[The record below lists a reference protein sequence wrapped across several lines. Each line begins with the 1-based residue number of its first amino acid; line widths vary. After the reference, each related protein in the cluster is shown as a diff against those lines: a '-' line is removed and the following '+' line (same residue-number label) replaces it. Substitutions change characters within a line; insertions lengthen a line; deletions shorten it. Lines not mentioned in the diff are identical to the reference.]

1 MESVP
6 TPATG
11 ADISLVPAIASL
23 FDSDLE
29 LETIERMLLAFAVH
43 PHGGGC
49 DRAWVLVWDGANGR
63 MAGWREA
70 EAPAGHARLAAAL
83 AAARIARAETRDP
96 AVRAWA
102 EPPEMLASPLAEA
115 WQGATLAL
123 AAAPPHA
130 GPWAGA
136 PAVAALALKRG
147 SRAYGLLVGAWSDVA
162 ANASRREQLETLRVL
177 ADAALGAQAR
187 GAEAKRRA
195 RQAEA
200 LAGFART
207 GVSAVNLAEALHLL
221 ARAAVQAAPGGG
233 AAFYRAA
240 EGGLPR
246 VEIAYGPTASREP
259 VAEAFAPL
267 AAGVMA
273 SGQPGTGG
281 AGADATGV
289 PEGIASEVSAWAVH
303 PVVAYGRPL
312 GALLAWDGAGRHP
325 SAVGFEGETAAFLAT
340 LADVAALLLEHA
352 RVLDVLRH
360 NERQRGDLLSRA
372 QATEH
377 LAAVGELAERI
388 ARESRNP
395 IASISAFARRA
406 QRELPEDDPHHEY
419 LEIVVRETER
429 LDAMLR
435 EQLEYAQAGGGKL
448 RMQALNTVVQ
458 EALQRSSE
466 TLVRRRVRL
475 LRKLAA
481 DLPDLLLDAKRI
493 RRVIENIVA
502 FALESVPVGGRIQV
516 QSRRVGDH
524 VAVEISH
531 DGTRTAGDLLEQLFV
546 PFATGAQGGAAI
558 GLGVAQQIVREHGG
572 EVRVRGEG
580 EWGTVFSFTLPIAGN
595 EDRRQSHD
603 RRTVRGERRARGGE
617 AQGSG
622 GGSV

>member
-1 MESVP
+1 M
-6 TPATG
+6 G
-11 ADISLVPAIASL
+11 ADLSLVPALASF

-29 LETIERMLLAFAVH
+29 LDTIERMLLAFAVH

-49 DRAWVLVWDGANGR
+49 ERAWFLVWDGANGR
-63 MAGWREA
+63 MAGWRES
-70 EAPAGHARLAAAL
+70 EATADAGTLADAL
-83 AAARIARAETRDP
+83 AAARTAVADRREP
-96 AVRAWA
+96 AVRAW
-102 EPPEMLASPLAEA
+102 EETPEMLPSPLAEA
-115 WQGATLAL
+115 WQGAKLAL
-123 AAAPPHA
+123 AAAPAHS

-136 PAVAALALKRG
+136 RGLAAMSLKQGARG
-147 SRAYGLLVGAWSDVA
+147 YGLMVGAWSDPA
-162 ANASRREQLETLRVL
+162 ASPTRCEQLEALRRL
-177 ADAALGAQAR
+177 ADAALSAQAR

-200 LAGFART
+200 LVGFART
-207 GVSAVNLAEALHLL
+207 AVSAVNLSEALHLL

-233 AAFYRAA
+233 AAFYRASEA
-240 EGGLPR
+240 GGLG
-246 VEIAYGPTASREP
+246 VEIAYGPAESREP
-259 VAEAFAPL
+259 YAGGFAPV
-267 AAGVMA
+267 AAEVMA
-273 SGQPGTGG
+273 SGQSRTGG
-281 AGADATGV
+281 VGADSTGV
-289 PEGIASEVSAWAVH
+289 PPEIAAEVSAWAVY
-303 PVVAYGRPL
+303 PVVAYGRRL
-312 GALLAWDGAGRHP
+312 GSLLAWDGLDRHP
-325 SAVGFEGETAAFLAT
+325 SAAGFEGDVLAFLAT
-340 LADVAALLLEHA
+340 LANVAALLLEHA
-352 RVLDVLRH
+352 RVLDMLRQ
-360 NERQRGDLLSRA
+360 NERQRGDLASRA

-377 LAAVGELAERI
+377 LVAVGELAERV

-406 QRELPEDDPHHEY
+406 QRELPEEDPQHEY

-448 RMQALNTVVQ
+448 RMQGLNAVVQ
-458 EALQRSSE
+458 EALERSSE

-481 DLPDLLLDAKRI
+481 DLPELLLDAKRI

-502 FALESVPVGGRIQV
+502 FALESVPIGGRIQV

-531 DGTRTAGDLLEQLFV
+531 DGSRTAGDLLEQLFV

-595 EDRRQSHD
+595 EDRRLSHE
-603 RRTVRGERRARGGE
+603 RRAVRGERRGRGGE
-617 AQGSG
+617 RPGSG